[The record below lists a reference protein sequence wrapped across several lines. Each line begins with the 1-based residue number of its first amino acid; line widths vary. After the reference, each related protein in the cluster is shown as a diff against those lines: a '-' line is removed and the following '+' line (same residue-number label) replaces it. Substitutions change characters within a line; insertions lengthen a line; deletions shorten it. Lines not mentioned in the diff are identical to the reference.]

1 MWILYVIGYLIMAV
15 ITTVIVKVVDD
26 RFSSDLD
33 DETPFIIGIFW
44 IATLPFMILLSI
56 GYGLYLLTE
65 YLAYLIEEKLDESKN
80 NDSSPNDSE
89 HRRGGYCD

>member
-15 ITTVIVKVVDD
+15 ITTVIIKVVDD
-26 RFSSDLD
+26 RFNFDLD

-44 IATLPFMILLSI
+44 IATLPFVILLSI

-65 YLAYLIEEKLDESKN
+65 YLACLIKEKLDESKS
-80 NDSSPNDSE
+80 NDLSPNDSE